1 MQVASVLRD
10 FGAPLVP
17 HTRGMSETYPEAVQE
32 VISVAEELQIPLH
45 ISHFGSFVRD
55 DPSVLERAKKAVQEA
70 IGRGVKIGHDYIPY
84 STGSTALIS
93 LFPPE
98 VFDGGLKKF
107 FERIEDPV
115 VRRRIVHGWETVV
128 PAWPN
133 WEHSWWTDNHYHNAF
148 SSWSLICLSGF
159 RKKQNKR
166 FENMSVEQIAGL
178 LNKDPFDT
186 VFDLTLEEKGRLIVT
201 GGGFDNP
208 MDDEHII
215 QALCDPNC
223 SVATDIV
230 GADFKPINP
239 VAYGAFPRVLG
250 RFARDAG
257 AMKQE
262 EAIRKMTSLP
272 AKQMGLKERGTLKKG
287 GYADVTIFNPKTVI
301 DKSSFGQPYQFPEGI
316 EYVLINGKPVLEQG
330 KYHAEAFAGRTLR
343 RT

>member
-1 MQVASVLRD
+1 MEISSVLRD
-10 FGAPLVP
+10 YHAPLVP

-32 VISVAEELQIPLH
+32 VVSVAEEAQIPLH

-55 DPSVLERAKKAVQEA
+55 DPSVLERAITTVREA
-70 IGRGVKIGHDYIPY
+70 AQRGVKIGHDYIPY

-98 VFDGGLKKF
+98 VFDGGLDKF
-107 FERIEDPV
+107 FARIEDPV

-159 RKKQNKR
+159 RKEKNTQ
-166 FENMSVEQIAGL
+166 FENMSVDQIAAT
-178 LNKDPFDT
+178 LNRDPFET
-186 VFDLTLEEKGRLIVT
+186 VFDLTLEEEGKLIVT

-208 MDDEHII
+208 MDDEHIMK
-215 QALCDPNC
+215 ALCDPDC

-230 GADFKPINP
+230 GADFNSINP
-239 VAYGAFPRVLG
+239 VAYGAFTRVLG

-257 AMKQE
+257 VMTQE

-272 AKQMGLKERGTLKKG
+272 AKQMGLKERGSLKKG
-287 GYADVTIFNPKTVI
+287 FYADITVFNPKTVI
-301 DKSSFGQPYQFPEGI
+301 DRATFGNPYQFSDGI
-316 EYVLINGKPVLEQG
+316 EYVLINGKPVLERG
-330 KYHAEAFAGRTLR
+330 TYNAGAFAGKVLR